1 MGMMGW
7 MRHTSRYFLAAV
19 VIAFV
24 ASLAYIGA
32 TKDGSAP
39 EWVVSVNGEAV
50 SAVTYQRAYRTLVE
64 QYRQVFR
71 DRFSDDM
78 AKSLRL
84 QEQVLERLVTEQLVA
99 QRAAAEGIRISDEEL
114 AAEITRIGA
123 FQEGGRFSRARY
135 LQLLTRA
142 QLTPAAFEQDVRSDL
157 LRQKVQ
163 GLMQDG
169 VKVSE
174 AEVRQHWEGER
185 QRVRVAYLVVSPEAG
200 SGVAPTDAELEAYH
214 KAHAAE
220 FTQPERRRVLVAL
233 LPGSSVPLPVVTD
246 AQAAAAYQ
254 ERRSEFEQP
263 PRARVSHILVR
274 VPSTGG
280 SQAED
285 QAKAKAEAAR
295 ERLRGGADFAQVAR
309 EVSEDTATAPKGG
322 ELGLVGPGEL
332 VPEFD
337 QAVSG
342 LKKGEVAGPVRTP
355 FGYHVIK
362 VTELVPGT
370 KRELKEVATTL
381 KATLAAEGQL
391 RALRDKAVEVQ
402 RTLLGAGD
410 FAAEARRQGL
420 AVREVGP
427 LGRADPVEGI
437 GRVGEATEAVFG
449 LAAGGVSAPVKVP
462 EGYAVFRLVDQQPAR
477 SLSLAEARADVARA
491 VGRQKAREAAEA
503 KARQLA
509 EAWRKG
515 EDPRGLA
522 RREGVA
528 FGEAGPFSRAEPLT
542 DRDLAQAIGSVALG
556 LADGGIGGPA
566 PGPRGLY
573 VVKTVGRERPDPA
586 EFEKARRDAETRL
599 LQQKRGQ
606 VWQAWLAGLR
616 TGAKIEVNRKVLPES

>member
-32 TKDGSAP
+32 TKDGTAP

-71 DRFSDDM
+71 DRFTDDM

-99 QRAAAEGIRISDEEL
+99 QRAAAEGLRISDEEL

-157 LRQKVQ
+157 LRRKVQ
-163 GLMQDG
+163 ALIQDG
-169 VKVSE
+169 VKASE

-200 SGVAPTDAELEAYH
+200 PGGAPPDAELEAYH

-233 LPGSSVPLPVVTD
+233 LPGSSVPLPAVTD

-295 ERLRGGADFAQVAR
+295 ERIRGGADFAQVAR
-309 EVSEDTATAPKGG
+309 EVSEDTTTAPKGG

-337 QAVSG
+337 KVVSG

-362 VTELVPGT
+362 VTELGPGT

-391 RALRDKAVEVQ
+391 RALRDKAVELQ
-402 RTLLGAGD
+402 RALLGARD

-420 AVREVGP
+420 GVREVGP
-427 LGRADPVEGI
+427 LGRTDPVEGI
-437 GRVGEATEAVFG
+437 GRVGEATEAIFG

-477 SLSLAEARADVARA
+477 SLPLAEARADVARA

-509 EAWRKG
+509 EAWRNG

-522 RREGVA
+522 KRGGVA
-528 FGEAGPFSRAEPLT
+528 FGEAGPFSRAEPLA

-616 TGAKIEVNRKVLPES
+616 TGAKVEVNRKVLPES